1 MVNKKEKILS
11 NQDKL
16 LDAMLNKDEHAL
28 KKLIHPEATVFG
40 SAINEFEKGID
51 RVIHYYTQS
60 IALLP
65 DDRRIEVKWRN
76 FSDLGDLALV
86 EQEFIVHFTLEDQE
100 ITLLTLRQSALWTH
114 VPQEKDQEDQWL
126 LLHDH
131 TSMPDHLG
139 AFETISSSEMLENNL
154 NLELETDQLK
164 KRLNQTLSELK
175 IVKDQLVQKERLA
188 SIGQLTAG
196 IAHEIKNPLN
206 FVNNFSEVIL
216 ELIDEAR
223 EEVLSERG
231 KVKSETES
239 PFEGGSERSEQG
251 DDTNPVNGKD
261 SELDRNSNNTP
272 LPSESSEQAGLNPLS
287 RGEAGSSPKSDLVLE
302 ILDDIEAN
310 LRKIHEHGKR
320 ADGIVKSML
329 LLSRG
334 KSGKPVPTNLNTLL
348 DEYLKLAY
356 HGMRASDSS
365 FNVDIKTSYD
375 SNLPQLDV
383 IPQDISRA
391 FLNIIN
397 NAMYAA
403 FDHSKMEGERDPVI
417 QVSTQLQNGRAEI
430 KIRDNGSGIP
440 DEIRDKIFQPFF
452 TTKPS
457 GVGTGL
463 GLSMT
468 YDIIKMHKGSLEI
481 DSDDGQYTEFIITL
495 PVNNKNGL
503 S

>member
-1 MVNKKEKILS
+1 MNKKEIILS
-11 NQDKL
+11 NQDEL
-16 LDAMLNKDEHAL
+16 LDAMLNKDEHIL
-28 KKLIHPEATVFG
+28 RKLIHPEATVFG

-51 RVIHYYTQS
+51 RIIHYYTQS

-65 DDRRIEVKWRN
+65 DDRRIEIKWRN
-76 FSDLGDLALV
+76 FSDLGNLALV
-86 EQEFIVHFTLEDQE
+86 EQEYVVHFTLEGEE
-100 ITLLTLRQSALWTH
+100 ITLLTLRQSAIWTYE
-114 VPQEKDQEDQWL
+114 PQSDQWL

-139 AFETISSSEMLENNL
+139 AFETISSSEMLESNL

-164 KRLNQTLSELK
+164 KRLNRTLSELK
-175 IVKDQLVQKERLA
+175 IIKGQLIQKERLA

-206 FVNNFSEVIL
+206 FVTNFSEVIL

-223 EEVLSERG
+223 EEL
-231 KVKSETES
+231 KNKTANVKREPDS

-251 DDTNPVNGKD
+251 DDTNPANGKD
-261 SELDRNSNNTP
+261 SELDRNSTNTP
-272 LPSESSEQAGLNPLS
+272 LNPLS
-287 RGEAGSSPKSDLVLE
+287 PMRSGQARGEAGSSPKSDLILE

-310 LRKIHEHGKR
+310 LHRIHEHGKR
-320 ADGIVKSML
+320 ADSIVKSML

-334 KSGKPVPTNLNTLL
+334 KSGKPVPTDLNVLL

-356 HGMRASDSS
+356 HGMRAADSS
-365 FNVDIKTSYD
+365 LNIDIKTSFD
-375 SNLPQLDV
+375 STIPLLHLV
-383 IPQDISRA
+383 PQDISRA

-403 FDHSKMEGERDPVI
+403 YDYAKTDPDRSPTI
-417 QVSTQLQNGRAEI
+417 QVTTYAGNGRAEI

-440 DEIRDKIFQPFF
+440 EEIRDKIFQPFF

-468 YDIIKMHKGSLEI
+468 YDIIKMHKGSLDI
-481 DSDDGQYTEFIITL
+481 DTAEGQYTEFIITL
-495 PVNNKNGL
+495 PLNSQNNL